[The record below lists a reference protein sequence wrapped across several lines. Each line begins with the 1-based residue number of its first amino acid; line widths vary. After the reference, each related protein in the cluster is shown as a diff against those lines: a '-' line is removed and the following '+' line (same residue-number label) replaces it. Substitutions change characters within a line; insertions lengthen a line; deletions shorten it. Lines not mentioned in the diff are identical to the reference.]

1 MVFLYVVELLVV
13 SLVFVVFL
21 FQVIM
26 PMWNGTQLFPSFRS
40 KTRELERQLRQA
52 RSELELSQD
61 QKKLQELKGKSDGDD
76 ESKKS
81 V

>member
-1 MVFLYVVELLVV
+1 MIFLEIVELFLVL
-13 SLVFVVFL
+13 LVFCFFL
-21 FQVIM
+21 FQILI
-26 PMWNGTQLFPSFRS
+26 PLWNATLLFPSFRS
-40 KTRELERQLRQA
+40 KSRELERQLREA

-61 QKKLQELKGKSDGDD
+61 QKKLQKLKGNSDGN